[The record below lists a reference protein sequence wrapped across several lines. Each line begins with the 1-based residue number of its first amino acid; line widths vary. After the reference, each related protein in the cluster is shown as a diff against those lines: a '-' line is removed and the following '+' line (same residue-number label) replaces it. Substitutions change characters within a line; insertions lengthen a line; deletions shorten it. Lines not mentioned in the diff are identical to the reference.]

1 MAVSPTR
8 LKRVTANQLPSD
20 EFKAFVA
27 VIYIRPRN
35 ISEHVRLAT
44 ATGAG
49 TGAAK
54 SFEREKRFCAVN
66 PAQCQLFTNELDVF
80 EFQLHGYV
88 SMLSLRNRAGVRFP
102 KIAVPTR
109 TSVAPSS
116 IAIAKSPLIPIDS
129 CGKPI

>member
-27 VIYIRPRN
+27 VIHIRPRN

-54 SFEREKRFCAVN
+54 SFEREKRFRAVS
-66 PAQCQLFTNELDVF
+66 PEQCQLFANQLHVF
-80 EFQLHGYV
+80 ELQLHGHV
-88 SMLSLRNRAGVRFP
+88 SMFSARNRAGVRFP

-116 IAIAKSPLIPIDS
+116 MAIAKSLLIPIES
-129 CGKPI
+129 CGNAT

>member
-20 EFKAFVA
+20 ELETFVT
-27 VIYIRPRN
+27 VTHIRPRN
-35 ISEHVRLAT
+35 IPEHVRLAT

-54 SFEREKRFCAVN
+54 SFEREKRFCAIS
-66 PAQCQLFTNELDVF
+66 PEQCQLFTNELDVF
-80 EFQLHGYV
+80 ELQLHGHV
-88 SMLSLRNRAGVRFP
+88 SMFSLRSRTGVRFP

-116 IAIAKSPLIPIDS
+116 ITIAKSPLVPIAP
-129 CGKPI
+129 CG